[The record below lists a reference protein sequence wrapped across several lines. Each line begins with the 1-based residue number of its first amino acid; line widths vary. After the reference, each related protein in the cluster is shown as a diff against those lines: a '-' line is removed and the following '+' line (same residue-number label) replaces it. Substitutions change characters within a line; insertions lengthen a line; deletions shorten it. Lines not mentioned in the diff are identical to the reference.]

1 MLRSCI
7 MYIIYV
13 LHTCNIQRSVLLS
26 VTRLLRSVNIDRLRE
41 TELPATNVFAWT
53 NLLQTKYL
61 LYKFSMSVLSWIK
74 ISPKKRTYQGYS
86 VSVRNF
92 FHDGDTEQLS
102 VCIFSF
108 LVINSLFGD
117 EITVKQSDI
126 CRCFWHKCFFTTSSG
141 LEESNHVK
149 SDFYA
154 AILKLNKSIWKRLWM
169 IDWLLRCCCR
179 CGKTVWSKNN
189 QTETMSSYP
198 TTTKPDLFLQA
209 QPCLLHLESLTI
221 GDFTQ
226 RTGSPARGTCTP
238 TRTRSGPS
246 STIPSGERTS

>member
-1 MLRSCI
+1 M
-7 MYIIYV
+7 
-13 LHTCNIQRSVLLS
+13 
-26 VTRLLRSVNIDRLRE
+26 
-41 TELPATNVFAWT
+41 
-53 NLLQTKYL
+53 
-61 LYKFSMSVLSWIK
+61 
-74 ISPKKRTYQGYS
+74 
-86 VSVRNF
+86 
-92 FHDGDTEQLS
+92 S

-169 IDWLLRCCCR
+169 IDWLLRCCR

-221 GDFTQ
+221 GDFRQ
-226 RTGSPARGTCTP
+226 RQLFSLSPENVLFYLEPQTNSEAYQFSK
-238 TRTRSGPS
+238 RSFHALYQTWVDLGHLLQ
-246 STIPSGERTS
+246 GGG